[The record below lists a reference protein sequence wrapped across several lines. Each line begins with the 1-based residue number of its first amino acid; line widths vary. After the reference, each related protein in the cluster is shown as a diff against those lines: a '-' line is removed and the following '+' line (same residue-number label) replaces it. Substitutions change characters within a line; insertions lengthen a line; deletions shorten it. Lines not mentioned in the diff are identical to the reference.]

1 MDKKYGNMP
10 QYICLVFCHFSGSR
24 LWWQQLKQENPDTPL
39 PGQKLFLGETETFP
53 GQPRDINSPV
63 FPRSALGSP
72 PRWACPKH
80 LPREMFRRHPNQMP
94 EPPQLT
100 PLNMGEKRL
109 YSEPFPDVQTPHPIS
124 KAQPSHPAKEAHF
137 CRLYS

>member
-80 LPREMFRRHPNQMP
+80 LPGEASRR
-94 EPPQLT
+94 
-100 PLNMGEKRL
+100 
-109 YSEPFPDVQTPHPIS
+109 YPDQITANAATIHLSITVCQNFFVADWKSFSMAFQTPPTPGVLP
-124 KAQPSHPAKEAHF
+124 Q
-137 CRLYS
+137 